1 MKKLNKTAFAIGT
14 SIVAGLGSTT
24 VIAAN
29 NPFES
34 TELAAGYLNIAEAG
48 EQDGSIKAKD
58 GSCGE
63 GKCGNKTDKSS
74 KAKEGTCGDK
84 KMMRVKL
91 WKENVV
97 KRKWIRVKQRKENA
111 VKENVAVQNSVDHK
125 FQI

>member
-14 SIVAGLGSTT
+14 SIVVGLGSTT

-84 KMMRVKL
+84 KMDESKTMEGKCGE
-91 WKENVV
+91 KKMDTSKTEEGNCGEG
-97 KRKWIRVKQRKENA
+97 KCGGTK
-111 VKENVAVQNSVDHK
+111 
-125 FQI
+125 